1 MKATEI
7 SVERLPSSGPVSPPS
22 RESTLA
28 ESSSN
33 PRSGVFVYFF
43 LPELKGRSLE
53 ELDYMFEAGV
63 ATRSFRKFDTSDL
76 VAGKRRDHDTELESE
91 KQGDKMDTEIEH
103 VA

>member
-1 MKATEI
+1 
-7 SVERLPSSGPVSPPS
+7 VSPDSHP
-22 RESTLA
+22 A
-28 ESSSN
+28 ESSAD

-63 ATRSFRKFDTSDL
+63 ATRSFRIFDTSDL
-76 VAGKRRDHDTELESE
+76 VAGKRREHDTELESE
-91 KQGDKMDTEIEH
+91 KQGDKMDAEIEH